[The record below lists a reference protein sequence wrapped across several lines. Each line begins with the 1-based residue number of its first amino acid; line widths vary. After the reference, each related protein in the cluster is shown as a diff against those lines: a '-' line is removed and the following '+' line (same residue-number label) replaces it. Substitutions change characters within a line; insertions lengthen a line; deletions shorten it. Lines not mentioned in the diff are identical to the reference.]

1 MSVDEETTVTATSL
15 AQQRAGGEGVRFG
28 MPLERSSDAASVSH
42 RLAAR
47 MRPERFRIGLV
58 VLLAGVSAGL
68 SVAGPYLLGHATD
81 VVVRGVSGPGG
92 IDTARLT
99 RLLVAAAAVSIGSS
113 AASYIVLHTI
123 AGVVQRT
130 MKGLRADVERKLHR
144 LPLAFVD
151 GQPRGDLLSR
161 VTNDVDNIAQS
172 LQQTLGQLL
181 TSTLTM
187 AATITIMLVLSPVL
201 FLVVLVTVPTS
212 LYCLKLLGGRARGRF
227 GRQWRTTG
235 ALNAQVEEVCA
246 GHAIVTAFGRQDE
259 VERQFAATNEEL
271 HDAALDAQLI
281 GGVMQP
287 LMMVANNLTFVGIA
301 VVGGLRVASGAITIG
316 TVQAFIQ
323 YSRQLMMPLGYVAS
337 MASILQSGLA
347 SAERVFELLDAAD
360 ESPDPAAE
368 PHDAAVRGLVAFEDV
383 TFSYLPDRP
392 LIERLS
398 FVADPGETVAI
409 VGPTGAGKTTLVNLL
424 MRFYDVQGGRITLDG
439 RDTRSMPRHQLR
451 SQIGMVLQDTWL
463 FDGTIRENIRYGNPS
478 ATDEDVVEAARA
490 AYVDR
495 FVHALPDG
503 YDTRLDDS
511 GRSISAGEKQLITIA
526 RAFLADPAILVLDEA
541 TSSVDTRTEVLVQ
554 EAMAALRSNRTC
566 FVIAH
571 RLSTIREADTI
582 LVMDQGQIVEQG
594 DHSSLIASGGA
605 YAALYAA
612 QFAGAVSEVS

>member
-1 MSVDEETTVTATSL
+1 MTVDEESTTTTTL
-15 AQQRAGGEGVRFG
+15 AEQRAGGQGVHYG
-28 MPLERSSDAASVSH
+28 MPMERSSDTASVSR

-47 MRPERFRIGLV
+47 MHPERFRIALV
-58 VLLAGVSAGL
+58 VGLAMCSAAL
-68 SVAGPYLLGHATD
+68 AVLGPYLLGHATD
-81 VVVRGVSGPGG
+81 TIVRGLSSPGG
-92 IDTARLT
+92 IDSRHLSK
-99 RLLVAAAAVSIGSS
+99 LLALAAVVTVGSS
-113 AASYIVLHTI
+113 VASYLVLHTI

-130 MKGLRADVERKLHR
+130 MKRLRADVEEKLHH

-181 TSTLTM
+181 TSSLTM
-187 AATITIMLVLSPVL
+187 AGTIVIMLLLSPVL

-212 LYCLKLLGGRARGRF
+212 LVGLRLLGGRARGRF
-227 GRQWRTTG
+227 SRQWRTTG
-235 ALNAQVEEVCA
+235 ALNAQVEEVCT
-246 GHAIVTAFGRQDE
+246 GHAIVTAFGRQRDVE
-259 VERQFAATNEEL
+259 VRFAQTNNEL
-271 HDAALDAQLI
+271 HDAALDAQLV

-287 LMMVANNLTFVGIA
+287 LMMVASNLTFVGIA
-301 VVGGLRVASGAITIG
+301 VVGGLQVAAGAITIG
-316 TVQAFIQ
+316 TIQAFIQ

-347 SAERVFELLDAAD
+347 SAERVFELLDAPD
-360 ESPDPAAE
+360 ESADP
-368 PHDAAVRGLVAFEDV
+368 PLSQHQDATRGLVAFEDV

-392 LIERLS
+392 LIEGLS
-398 FVADPGETVAI
+398 FVAEPGETVAI

-424 MRFYDVQGGRITLDG
+424 MRFYEVQGGRITLDG
-439 RDTRSMPRHQLR
+439 RDTRAMPRQQLR

-463 FDGTIRENIRYGNPS
+463 FEGTIRENIGYGDPTAS
-478 ATDEDVVEAARA
+478 DDEIVDAART

-503 YDTRLDDS
+503 YDTRIDDS
-511 GRSISAGEKQLITIA
+511 GGTISAGEKQLITIA

-582 LVMDQGQIVEQG
+582 LVMDQGQIVEHG
-594 DHSSLIASGGA
+594 DHDSLIAHGGA

-612 QFAGAVSEVS
+612 QFAGAVAEVD